1 MASMNR
7 SQPPAPPTATPRT
20 PPSVPRTI
28 AADALFGSAEV
39 VHIEHRGEHYQLRRT
54 RQGKLL
60 LTK

>member
-1 MASMNR
+1 MNR
-7 SQPPAPPTATPRT
+7 SKPPAPLVAALQTPAPAPRT
-20 PPSVPRTI
+20 L

-39 VHIEHRGEHYQLRRT
+39 VHIVHRGEQYQLRRT

>member
-1 MASMNR
+1 MNR
-7 SQPPAPPTATPRT
+7 SKPPAPFAAAPRT
-20 PPSVPRTI
+20 PPSATRTL

-39 VHIEHRGEHYQLRRT
+39 VHIVHRGEQYQLRRT